1 MGYLKILEIMKK
13 AILVLLSLF
22 FILQA
27 QSQITVKYSVGYGSY
42 KMSDMK
48 DLLSG
53 TRNAILAKVP
63 GLDISTTDN
72 FPGYIMHTFDL
83 GYRMQ
88 KHEFG
93 ITVSYL
99 NTAGKISYADYS
111 GKISSEIKVS
121 GYRGG
126 IFYRNYFYSI
136 SMGENQS
143 MSFYG
148 EISPSLIFSKIK
160 IDQEVFPKNNI
171 LELEDNSYNNT
182 SVSLLPQLGVKY
194 NFTSHIGLFVST
206 GYEIN
211 FSSKISEI
219 ESEIDWSGLRVNGGI
234 SYSF

>member
-1 MGYLKILEIMKK
+1 MKK
-13 AILVLLSLF
+13 AILTLLSLF

-42 KMSDMK
+42 DMSDMK
-48 DLLSG
+48 DLLSS
-53 TRNAILAKVP
+53 TRSAILDIVP

-72 FPGYIMHTFDL
+72 FPGYVTHTFDL
-83 GYRMQ
+83 GYRIQ

-93 ITVSYL
+93 ITGSYL

-136 SMGENQS
+136 NTGENQG

-160 IDQEVFPKNNI
+160 IDQEISPENNI
-171 LELEDNSYNNT
+171 LELEDNSYNST
-182 SVSLLPQLGVKY
+182 SVSLLPQLGAKY
-194 NFTSHIGLFVST
+194 NFTSHIGLFISA

-211 FSSKISEI
+211 ISSKISEI
-219 ESEIDWSGLRVNGGI
+219 ESKIDWSGLRINGGI

>member
-1 MGYLKILEIMKK
+1 MKK
-13 AILVLLSLF
+13 AVLVLFSLF

-27 QSQITVKYSVGYGSY
+27 QSQVTVEYSVGYGSY

-48 DLLSG
+48 DFLSS
-53 TRNAILAKVP
+53 TQSAISDIVP

-72 FPGYIMHTFDL
+72 FPGYITHTFHL

-93 ITVSYL
+93 ITGSYL

-136 SMGENQS
+136 SMGKNQS
-143 MSFYG
+143 ISFYG

-160 IDQEVFPKNNI
+160 IDQEVSPENNI
-171 LELEDNSYNNT
+171 LRPEDNNYNSV
-182 SVSLLPQLGVKY
+182 SVSLLPQLGIRH
-194 NFTSHIGLFVST
+194 NFTSRIGASISA
-206 GYEIN
+206 GYEID
-211 FSSKISEI
+211 FSSEISEI
-219 ESEIDWSGLRVNGGI
+219 ESKLDWSGLRANGGI